1 VMGWWEERV
10 LPHVVD
16 KTCGSGELAS
26 HRAATCEGLSGRV
39 LELGFGSG
47 LNCAFYPD
55 AVEEVAAVEPN
66 DRAWRMAQ
74 PRIEASGARVSRSGL
89 DGQRLEEP
97 DESVDHV
104 LTTFTLCT
112 IPDIR
117 QALGEV
123 RRVLRPGGRLHF
135 LEHGLAPSPRV
146 RTWQRRLEPVQ
157 RRVAGGCHLTRE
169 PVQLVASAGFEVL
182 DVSTGYL
189 PGPAF
194 TKPMAHLYRGTAVRR
209 G

>member
-1 VMGWWEERV
+1 MGWWEERV
-10 LPHVVD
+10 LPHVVE
-16 KTCGSGELAS
+16 KSCGTAELDP
-26 HRAATCEGLSGRV
+26 HREAACQGLSGRV
-39 LELGFGSG
+39 LEVGFGSG
-47 LNCAFYPD
+47 LNCAHYPA

-74 PRIEASGARVSRSGL
+74 QRIATSGARVTRSGL

-97 DESVDHV
+97 DASVDHV

-112 IPDIR
+112 IADVR
-117 QALGEV
+117 AALAELH
-123 RRVLRPGGRLHF
+123 RVLRPGGRVHF
-135 LEHGLAPSPRV
+135 LEHGSAPSPRV

-157 RRVAGGCHLTRE
+157 RRVAGGCHLTRD
-169 PVQLVASAGFEVL
+169 PVELLGAAGFEVE
-182 DVSTGYL
+182 DVTTGYL

-194 TKPMAHLYRGTAVRR
+194 TRPMAHLYRGTAVRR

>member
-1 VMGWWEERV
+1 V
-10 LPHVVD
+10 LPHVVE
-16 KTCGSGELAS
+16 KSCGTAELS
-26 HRAATCEGLSGRV
+26 PYRAATCEGLSGRV
-39 LELGFGSG
+39 LEVGFGSG
-47 LNCAFYPD
+47 LNCAHYPA

-74 PRIEASGARVSRSGL
+74 PRVEASGARVTRSGL
-89 DGQRLEEP
+89 DGQRLTEP
-97 DESVDHV
+97 DGSVDHV

-112 IPDIR
+112 IADVR
-117 QALGEV
+117 VALDEM
-123 RRVLRPGGRLHF
+123 RRVLRPGGEVHF

-146 RTWQRRLEPVQ
+146 RRWQRRLEPVQ

-169 PVQLVASAGFEVL
+169 PAALLTAAGFEVL
-182 DVSTGYL
+182 EVSTGYL

-194 TKPMAHLYRGTAVRR
+194 TKPMAHLYRGRAVHR

>member
-1 VMGWWEERV
+1 MGWWEERV
-10 LPHVVD
+10 LPHVVER
-16 KTCGSGELAS
+16 TCGIPELER
-26 HRAATCEGLSGRV
+26 HRVAACQGLSGRV
-39 LELGFGSG
+39 LEIGFGSG
-47 LNCAFYPD
+47 LNCAHYPD

-74 PRIEASGARVSRSGL
+74 PRIEASGARVVRSGL

-112 IPDIR
+112 IPDLR
-117 QALGEV
+117 QALGEL
-123 RRVLRPGGRLHF
+123 RRVLRPGGRVHF

-146 RTWQRRLEPVQ
+146 RTWQRRLAPVP

-169 PVQLVASAGFEVL
+169 PADQLTSAGFEVV
-182 DVSTGYL
+182 DVSAGYL

-194 TKPMAHLYRGTAVRR
+194 TKPMAHLYQGTAVR
-209 G
+209 GG

>member
-1 VMGWWEERV
+1 M
-10 LPHVVD
+10 
-16 KTCGSGELAS
+16 
-26 HRAATCEGLSGRV
+26 
-39 LELGFGSG
+39 
-47 LNCAFYPD
+47 
-55 AVEEVAAVEPN
+55 AAVEPS

-74 PRIEASGARVSRSGL
+74 ERVGVTRVRITRSGL

-97 DESVDHV
+97 DGSVDHV

-112 IPDIR
+112 IPDVR
-117 QALGEV
+117 TALAELH
-123 RRVLRPGGRLHF
+123 RVLRPGGQVHF

-169 PVQLVASAGFEVL
+169 PVELLGSAGFEL
-182 DVSTGYL
+182 FDVSTGYL

-194 TKPMAHLYRGTAVRR
+194 TKPMAHLYSGTAVKR